1 MGGQE
6 PETKRQ
12 RTQQETNLLSLI
24 NPTLAV
30 SLGGTQISIAEPA
43 KESTPDEEEIEEEE
57 DDDYDIEIATDSEEG
72 ELDIPKPLP
81 KVLTAAQKRK
91 KERKDRVLAKDR
103 GPVLHTISP
112 DDVQPNPLHVSW
124 DQDPELLCS
133 YNWSSA
139 VDSNNTILVPGGPSK
154 WTPQSIP
161 YNVPGDA
168 GFHPTDYNYV
178 RQPRD
183 PFSAVFHALTLMN
196 PDYAFNNIDILA
208 DRNNLRVLLEFVQ
221 GKTVGPFRLDLY
233 MVFGTLVIVRR
244 EDGFWRRSDGK
255 SYGFNFEKH
264 FTSPTPDMSDATSH
278 YRAIR
283 YRMGPLNIVCRFEAD
298 AYVDTAPSDLTESEA
313 AAVVPPVPTEPDL
326 MQRPKFTYRAPF
338 RVLQKGHLVPGHQIL
353 ELKTQ
358 VEKPRDEGQ
367 SLVAC
372 QDQLWFG
379 RTTRLYTGRYEP
391 GTGKILYIKREDAT
405 ERVRRWEDKNQDDLR
420 KLVGLLI
427 MLKGM
432 LMRQQGPIRAGILV
446 REDPRGP
453 LALHEMLEK
462 RNVVQR
468 QFFER
473 HWMRNA
479 RPRGGGTQGARGTQ
493 QARGTHPARGGQH
506 SGRGRNVDAQRE
518 HSSAQRGPGGVQR
531 SQSYRPRSPVRTH
544 RADPNHG
551 RLNADAQPRSHHM
564 PRGGTGQRGRDS
576 KHRRGRGTGSA
587 EQNQG

>member
-1 MGGQE
+1 M
-6 PETKRQ
+6 
-12 RTQQETNLLSLI
+12 NLLSLI
-24 NPTLAV
+24 NPTLAA
-30 SLGGTQISIAEPA
+30 SLVGAQVQEAQTAE
-43 KESTPDEEEIEEEE
+43 KSTPHEDELEEEE
-57 DDDYDIEIATDSEEG
+57 DDDDIEMATDSEEG

-81 KVLTAAQKRK
+81 KILTAAQKKK
-91 KERKDRVLAKDR
+91 KERKERVLSKDR
-103 GPVLHTISP
+103 GEVLHTISP
-112 DDVQPNPLHVSW
+112 ADVEANPSNVTW
-124 DQDPELLCS
+124 DTDPDIICS

-139 VDSNNTILVPGGPSK
+139 VDGSNTIFVPGGPQK
-154 WTPQSIP
+154 WTPQDIP

-183 PFSAVFHALTLMN
+183 PFSAVFHAMTLMN
-196 PDYAFNNIDILA
+196 SNYAFNNVDILA

-264 FTSPTPDMSDATSH
+264 FTTTSPDLSDATSH

-283 YRMGPLNIVCRFEAD
+283 YRMGPLNVICRFEAD
-298 AYVDTAPSDLTESEA
+298 AYVDTASDILTDSEA
-313 AAVVPPVPTEPDL
+313 DAVIPPVPTEPDL
-326 MQRPKFTYRAPF
+326 MQRPQFSYRAPF
-338 RVLQKGHLVPGHQIL
+338 RVLQKGHLVPGHQLL

-358 VEKPRDEGQ
+358 VEKPREEGQ
-367 SLVAC
+367 SLVSC

-379 RTTRLYTGRYEP
+379 RTTHLYTGRYEP
-391 GTGKILYIKREDAT
+391 GTGKILYIKKEDAR
-405 ERVRRWEDKNQDDLR
+405 ERVKRWEIKNQEDLR

-432 LMRQQGPIRAGILV
+432 LMKQPGPIRAGILV

-453 LALHEMLEK
+453 VKLHEMLEK

-479 RPRGGGTQGARGTQ
+479 RPRGPAQGGGRGGVHQAARDAPQVRGGTHGG
-493 QARGTHPARGGQH
+493 RGGGVDGH
-506 SGRGRNVDAQRE
+506 RSHAGAPRGYA
-518 HSSAQRGPGGVQR
+518 GPRTGD
-531 SQSYRPRSPVRTH
+531 SYRPRSPVRTRH
-544 RADPNHG
+544 TDPNHG
-551 RLNADAQPRSHHM
+551 RLNTDAHARPHQDA
-564 PRGGTGQRGRDS
+564 PRGGAGRHRGRGNAS
-576 KHRRGRGTGSA
+576 RRGRGGA
-587 EQNQG
+587 EQSQG